1 MPITK
6 ANMAMKSLPEVEEH
20 RGDSI
25 SSVVS
30 VSRLEGLFV
39 IPRKVE
45 MRIVHSA
52 DPVIVDLGRRELGHE
67 SEVEKLNPFFGS
79 GKYCYIVIS

>member
-1 MPITK
+1 MQSP
-6 ANMAMKSLPEVEEH
+6 PEVEKH

-25 SSVVS
+25 SSVVAI
-30 VSRLEGLFV
+30 SRLEGLFV

-52 DPVIVDLGRRELGHE
+52 DAVIVDLGRRELGYG
-67 SEVEKLNPFFGS
+67 SKVEIKSVLRLW
-79 GKYCYIVIS
+79 